1 MYLKRFLSILV
12 PKVYKNRFIKG
23 KKMGNRSGS
32 TPYQGATP
40 CQRVIGVLA
49 ITAVM
54 AGCAPLRPSSEVKQ
68 LRATLVKPATVTDD
82 QDSANMS
89 LPVETLS
96 DDLFWVKPQASQGNL
111 PNIKVEGLSVN
122 ERGLFDVLQIIFSD
136 TPMPLSFEGGIES
149 AARYGV
155 VTLNNLSGPL
165 PEVMDKLGEIMGFFW
180 TVTASGVLRIIPEQQ
195 FVITMPPILTED
207 NMAGMTNTMLYL
219 GGQDV
224 YLDRINRSM
233 VFRANRRALRNIEE
247 YLNRVRESRT
257 LIVYDMNVLQVDLN
271 DSKAMGIRWE
281 LLKVA
286 RGLNAARDSDLVGPS
301 TLPIEKLGQ
310 VTRTPTGIDA
320 LIFGRDFQTN
330 ILLDFLRS
338 QGDVK
343 TLSQPKIGIMNGTNG
358 MIRVGQSTTFVSRVG
373 SQIVN
378 GVAQSTADTQ
388 NLRTGLELSLTGE
401 VHENTVYSRI
411 GISIT
416 ELLALKRFTALGVDL
431 NLPEVADREL
441 KTQVRCRPGDTII
454 LGGITVSRSQDD
466 FAFGAGV
473 NSRNESTKQTELVVT
488 IRPRILSFK
497 KPGEISVQN
506 AERAVMLGKNAAP
519 KVAEPKIEEAV
530 EASVQPVPVK
540 EMASQQVTPKP
551 NLSQPSA
558 THATETKEVGFFQS
572 LIDKTPFRSRPLRR
586 IEPVPTDTNPIKAAA
601 VDAGPFPTQK
611 GIEP

>member
-1 MYLKRFLSILV
+1 MGKRL
-12 PKVYKNRFIKG
+12 
-23 KKMGNRSGS
+23 GS
-32 TPYQGATP
+32 KFHQGTVR
-40 CQRVIGVLA
+40 CQRVMGVIA
-49 ITAVM
+49 VTAVI
-54 AGCAPLRPSSEVKQ
+54 AGCTPLRPSSDVKQ
-68 LRATLVKPATVTDD
+68 VRATLVKPSSVLDD

-89 LPVETLS
+89 LPVETLP
-96 DDLFWVKPQASQGNL
+96 DDLFWVKPQANQGDL
-111 PNIKVEGLSVN
+111 PNIHVEGLSVN

-136 TPMPLSFEGGIES
+136 TQMPLSFEGGIES

-165 PEVMDKLGEIMGFFW
+165 PQVMDKLGEIMGFFW

-257 LIVYDMNVLQVDLN
+257 LIVYDLNVLQVDLN
-271 DSKAMGIRWE
+271 DSKSMGIRWE

-301 TLPIEKLGQ
+301 TSPIEKLGQ

-330 ILLDFLRS
+330 VLLDFLRS

-441 KTQVRCRPGDTII
+441 KTQVRCRAGDTII

-466 FAFGAGV
+466 FSFGAGV
-473 NSRNESTKQTELVVT
+473 NTRNESTKQTELVVT

-497 KPGEISVQN
+497 KPSEIAAQDADRAAGRAAEKAS
-506 AERAVMLGKNAAP
+506 ERAVMLSNKFATKLEVAKQEVAKQELEKPQTSKRAPLGTLVVPAAYQKP
-519 KVAEPKIEEAV
+519 VV
-530 EASVQPVPVK
+530 E
-540 EMASQQVTPKP
+540 
-551 NLSQPSA
+551 
-558 THATETKEVGFFQS
+558 
-572 LIDKTPFRSRPLRR
+572 
-586 IEPVPTDTNPIKAAA
+586 
-601 VDAGPFPTQK
+601 PFPPEAQRKREKQPTVATFSMSDIRSPSSK
-611 GIEP
+611 VSKP